1 MIANNGLIEQFL
13 NFIWLRDKLSQNTM
27 SAYHSDLQLFNK
39 YLIKYQK
46 SLLSV
51 DKKIILNYLISRDKQ
66 NISSATKARIITC
79 LRKFY
84 NYLID
89 ENYIKKNPSLY
100 IKHTKK
106 DRKLPNYLNEKEVVG
121 LLQAPNEKTAIG
133 IRDMAMLELLYSCG
147 LRVSELVN
155 LEQKQIN
162 IEDEFIIIYGKGNK
176 ERALPL
182 GEVVMDKLI
191 NYQQNSR
198 LIFNKNSKSNY
209 YFLSNRGSAMSRQ
222 NFWNII
228 KNYAIKNGIDKKL
241 SPHTLRHAFATH
253 LVQNGA
259 DIRSVQLMLGH
270 SDISSTQIYT
280 HIHNIRLK
288 QQHQKHHPKG

>member
-1 MIANNGLIEQFL
+1 MIANNDLIEQFL
-13 NFIWLRDKLSQNTM
+13 SFIWLSNKLSQNTM
-27 SAYHSDLQLFNK
+27 SAYQSDLQLFNK
-39 YLIKYQK
+39 YLTKQQK
-46 SLLSV
+46 SLLKV
-51 DKKIILNYLISRDKQ
+51 DKTTILDYLISRDKQ

-79 LRKFY
+79 LKGFY
-84 NYLID
+84 SYLAN
-89 ENYIKKNPSLY
+89 ENYIKKDPSLY
-100 IKHTKK
+100 IKHSKK
-106 DRKLPNYLNEKEVVG
+106 DKKLPNYLNEQEVIG
-121 LLQAPNEKTAIG
+121 LLQAPDEKTCIG

-147 LRVSELVN
+147 LRVSELIN

-182 GEVVMDKLI
+182 GEIVIEKLI
-191 NYQQNSR
+191 NYQQKSR
-198 LIFNKNSKSNY
+198 TIFNKNKQSNY

-228 KNYAIKNGIDKKL
+228 KNYALKNGIDKKL

-270 SDISSTQIYT
+270 SDISTTQIYT